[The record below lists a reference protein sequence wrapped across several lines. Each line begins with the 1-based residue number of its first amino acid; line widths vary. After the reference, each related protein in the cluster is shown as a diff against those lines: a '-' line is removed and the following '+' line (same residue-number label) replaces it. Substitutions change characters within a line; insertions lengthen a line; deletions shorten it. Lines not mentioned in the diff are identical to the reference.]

1 MMQQWRRSVW
11 AALLT
16 LATLFSFTGCSSS
29 DDESSESSV
38 DLSNIASAMITDFYA
53 LSSREFAAYRKA
65 LLVLGHYATKRSKK
79 QTVSEAVLF
88 SIGESSDIYV
98 YDYFED

>member
-29 DDESSESSV
+29 DEESSESSV
-38 DLSNIASAMITDFYA
+38 DLSNIASAVMELCLYY
-53 LSSREFAAYRKA
+53 E
-65 LLVLGHYATKRSKK
+65 
-79 QTVSEAVLF
+79 
-88 SIGESSDIYV
+88 
-98 YDYFED
+98 

>member
-1 MMQQWRRSVW
+1 MMQQWKRSMW

-38 DLSNIASAMITDFYA
+38 DLSNIASAMITEGTTEGSAGQTAF
-53 LSSREFAAYRKA
+53 RR
-65 LLVLGHYATKRSKK
+65 TNWPKRS
-79 QTVSEAVLF
+79 A
-88 SIGESSDIYV
+88 
-98 YDYFED
+98 